1 LTGADIAI
9 LIVVLVSALVGLL
22 RGFIKEVFSLANWVA
37 ALILAYLFRDPVGA
51 ILPLGESVSPLIR
64 SSIGGILIFV
74 ITLIVGGLLVTL
86 IHKVAHASG
95 LSGTDRTLGVVF
107 GLLRGCVIILA
118 LLILLPAISPIEEQ
132 GWWQASVTIPLFLG
146 FEEWA
151 TTLVADLVNW
161 VTGRISG

>member
-1 LTGADIAI
+1 
-9 LIVVLVSALVGLL
+9 LV
-22 RGFIKEVFSLANWVA
+22 
-37 ALILAYLFRDPVGA
+37 
-51 ILPLGESVSPLIR
+51 
-64 SSIGGILIFV
+64 GGILLFV

-107 GLLRGCVIILA
+107 GLLRGCVIVLA

-132 GWWQASVTIPLFLG
+132 NWWQASVTIPLFLG

-161 VTGRISG
+161 VTGRI

>member
-1 LTGADIAI
+1 MTGVDLVILT
-9 LIVVLVSALVGLL
+9 VVLLSALVGLL

-37 ALILAYLFRDPVGA
+37 ALILAYMFRDPVGA

-64 SSIGGILIFV
+64 STVGGILVFV
-74 ITLIVGGLLVTL
+74 VTLILGGLLVTL
-86 IHKVAHASG
+86 IHKLVHASG

-118 LLILLPAISPIEEQ
+118 LLILLPAISPVEEQ
-132 GWWQASVTIPLFLG
+132 SWWQASVTIPLFLD

-151 TTLVADLVNW
+151 TTLMTDLVDW